1 MVPDLDLQLQ
11 VAIKALTD
19 AVAPAVDPSDKVAV
33 EQLHL
38 AIATFSMVRDRLPFA
53 RRYARRQLE
62 DAIELAHALHSAA
75 QADSMLAFAALDRS
89 AAAARMALADVEA
102 DTHDIEAA
110 MDKLTDATVAII
122 AAAQNGPASA
132 AVDIAVLQASAQPIE
147 RGRAW
152 CLPSGFEPNPNAIRT
167 LADLV

>member
-19 AVAPAVDPSDKVAV
+19 AVAPAVNPNDKVAV

-38 AIATFSMVRDRLPFA
+38 AVATFTMVRDRLPLA

-62 DAIELAHALHSAA
+62 DAIEMADAVSGAA
-75 QADSMLAFAALDRS
+75 KADPMLAFAALDS
-89 AAAARMALADVEA
+89 TAAAARMALADVEA
-102 DTHDIEAA
+102 DTYDMEAA
-110 MDKLTDATVAII
+110 LDKLTDATVAII
-122 AAAQNGPASA
+122 AAAQNGQASEA
-132 AVDIAVLQASAQPIE
+132 IDTAVLRSSARPIE

-152 CLPSGFEPNPNAIRT
+152 CLPSGFEPNPDAIRA
-167 LADLV
+167 LKDLV